1 MTEFNPAHVPEPAEV
16 AAALHAHLPA
26 VFRWAGRVASRM
38 RSFDIAVTGKTSG
51 SSNTDALTL
60 ADLTVQELVVTALRD
75 LDPRFTAC
83 RIEAEEETG
92 PLDAFAAESP
102 LTLCLDPIDGTKQYR
117 DHVLGEGGDGW
128 AVMLNLRTDDA
139 VHYSLTYVPDAG
151 PHGRWVECV
160 GAGPGAKVR
169 CGDDDPTRPAGAVLA
184 SFDPA
189 PKPTAPPSG
198 SKRVYVIGFQ
208 HRDPAAAAAITAA
221 GLEGVIAD
229 DTPGSI
235 YDLMASGEFVGS
247 LIHSPNV
254 YDYPAA
260 AQIAGAFGGGSV
272 WCHTGAP
279 VHYRDLWMDER
290 ADMLRLPGVVATAN
304 DPATLAT
311 LAGVGRGWNAE
322 RYRDGQS
329 L

>member
-1 MTEFNPAHVPEPAEV
+1 MTAPAPAAV
-16 AAALHAHLPA
+16 AAALHAKLPP

-38 RSFDIAVTGKTSG
+38 RSFDVAVSGKTSG

-60 ADLTVQELVVTALRD
+60 ADLSVQELVVTALRD
-75 LDPRFTAC
+75 LDPLFAAC

-92 PLDAFAAESP
+92 PLHAFAADSP

-117 DHVLGEGGDGW
+117 DRAGDGW

-151 PHGRWVECV
+151 PNGRWVECV
-160 GAGPGAKVR
+160 GVGPGAPVR
-169 CGDDDPTRPAGAVLA
+169 VGDDDPARPAADVL
-184 SFDPA
+184 SNL
-189 PKPTAPPSG
+189 APPEPTTSSSPG
-198 SKRVYVIGFQ
+198 KIYVIGFQ
-208 HRDPAAAAAITAA
+208 HRDRAAADAITAA
-221 GLEGVIAD
+221 GLEGVVAD
-229 DTPGSI
+229 ETPGSI
-235 YDLMASGEFVGS
+235 YDLLATGAFAGS

-260 AQIAGAFGGGSV
+260 AQICTALGGGSV
-272 WCHTGAP
+272 WCDTGAP
-279 VHYRDLWMDER
+279 VHYRELWLDAR
-290 ADMLRLPGVVATAN
+290 ADMLRLPRVVATAS

-311 LAGVGRGWNAE
+311 LREVGREWNAE
-322 RYRDGQS
+322 RYREGEA

>member
-1 MTEFNPAHVPEPAEV
+1 MNAPAPAEV
-16 AAALHAHLPA
+16 AAALHADLPP

-38 RSFDIAVTGKTSG
+38 RHFDIAVVGKTSG

-75 LDPRFTAC
+75 LDPRFRAC

-92 PLDAFAAESP
+92 PLGAFATASP

-117 DHVLGEGGDGW
+117 DKAGDGW

-151 PHGRWVECV
+151 PAGRWVECV
-160 GAGPGAKVR
+160 GSGPDAKVR
-169 CGDDDPTRPAGAVLA
+169 CGDDDPSVPAGRALA
-184 SFDPA
+184 SLP
-189 PKPTAPPSG
+189 PRPEPTAPPSG
-198 SKRVYVIGFQ
+198 SKKIYVIGFQ

-221 GLEGVIAD
+221 GLEGVVAD

-235 YDLMASGEFVGS
+235 YDLMATGAFAGS

-272 WCHTGAP
+272 WCDSGDP
-279 VHYRDLWMDER
+279 VHYRELWMDEK
-290 ADMLRLPGVVATAN
+290 ADMLRLPGVVATAG

-311 LAGVGRGWNAE
+311 LREVGRGWNAE
-322 RYRDGQS
+322 RYRQGEG

>member
-1 MTEFNPAHVPEPAEV
+1 MNQPVPAEV

-38 RSFDIAVTGKTSG
+38 RQFDIAVAGKISG

-75 LDPRFTAC
+75 LDPRFLAC
-83 RIEAEEETG
+83 RIEAEEATG
-92 PLDAFAAESP
+92 PLEAFATDSP

-117 DHVLGEGGDGW
+117 DHAGDGW
-128 AVMLNLRTDDA
+128 AVMLNLRTEDA
-139 VHYSLTYVPDAG
+139 VHYSLTFVPDAG
-151 PHGRWVECV
+151 AHGRWVECV

-169 CGDDDPTRPAGAVLA
+169 CGDDDPSRPAGAALA
-184 SFDPA
+184 SFAPRPTPA
-189 PKPTAPPSG
+189 APPSG
-198 SKRVYVIGFQ
+198 SKKIYVIGFQ

-221 GLEGVIAD
+221 GLEGVVAD
-229 DTPGSI
+229 ETPGSI
-235 YDLMASGEFVGS
+235 YDLMATGAFAGS

-260 AQIAGAFGGGSV
+260 AQIAAAFGGGSV
-272 WCHTGAP
+272 WCDTGEP
-279 VHYRDLWMDER
+279 VHYRELWMDDR
-290 ADMLRLPGVVATAN
+290 ADMLRLPRVVATAN

-311 LAGVGRGWNAE
+311 LQAVGRDWHPE
-322 RYRDGQS
+322 RYRDGEA

>member
-1 MTEFNPAHVPEPAEV
+1 MPPNPSVV
-16 AAALHAHLPA
+16 AAALSEKLPP

-38 RSFDIAVTGKTSG
+38 RSFDVAVDGKTSG

-75 LDPRFTAC
+75 LDPLFRAC

-92 PLDAFAAESP
+92 PLDAFPTDSP

-117 DHVLGEGGDGW
+117 DHRKGTGGDGW
-128 AVMLNLRTDDA
+128 AVMLNLRFADA

-160 GAGPGAKVR
+160 GHGEGSPVR
-169 CGDDDPTRPAGAVLA
+169 VGDDDPTVPAAEALRNLP
-184 SFDPA
+184 PA
-189 PKPTAPPSG
+189 KPTTPS
-198 SKRVYVIGFQ
+198 SRIYVIGFQ
-208 HRDPAAAAAITAA
+208 HRDRAAAAAVTAA
-221 GLEGVIAD
+221 GLEGVVAD

-235 YDLMASGEFVGS
+235 YDLLATGAFAGS

-260 AQIAGAFGGGSV
+260 AQICTALGGGSL
-272 WCHTGAP
+272 WCDSGKA
-279 VHYRDLWMDER
+279 VNYRDLWLDDR
-290 ADMLRLPGVVATAN
+290 ADMLRLPGVVATAS
-304 DPATLAT
+304 DRETLAT
-311 LAGVGRGWNAE
+311 LREVGRGWDGR
-322 RYRDGQS
+322 RYRDGDA

>member
-1 MTEFNPAHVPEPAEV
+1 MTDAARFDPAAADAPAEV
-16 AAALHAHLPA
+16 AAALHELLPP

-38 RSFDIAVTGKTSG
+38 RRYDIAVDGKTSG

-75 LDPRFTAC
+75 LDPRFARC

-92 PLDAFAAESP
+92 PLHAFADASP
-102 LTLCLDPIDGTKQYR
+102 LTLCLDPIDGTKQFR
-117 DHVLGEGGDGW
+117 DDAGDGW

-160 GAGPGAKVR
+160 GSGPGATVR
-169 CGDDDPTRPAGAVLA
+169 CGDDDPSRPAAAALHA
-184 SFDPA
+184 IPPRAA
-189 PKPTAPPSG
+189 PPTAEAG
-198 SKRVYVIGFQ
+198 KVYVIGFQ
-208 HRDPAAAAAITAA
+208 HRDPAAAAAVTAA
-221 GLEGVIAD
+221 GLTGVVAD
-229 DTPGSI
+229 ETPGSI
-235 YDLMASGEFVGS
+235 YDLMATGAFVGS

-260 AQIAGAFGGGSV
+260 AQIAAGFGGGSV
-272 WCHTGAP
+272 WCDTGEP
-279 VHYRDLWMDER
+279 VHYRELWMDER
-290 ADMLRLPGVVATAN
+290 ADMLRLPRVVATAS
-304 DPATLAT
+304 DPAALAT
-311 LAGVGRGWNAE
+311 LREVGRGWRPE
-322 RYRDGQS
+322 RYRDGDA

>member
-1 MTEFNPAHVPEPAEV
+1 MTPAPAEV
-16 AAALHAHLPA
+16 AAALHAHLPP

-38 RSFDIAVTGKTSG
+38 RSFDIAVAGKVSG

-60 ADLTVQELVVTALRD
+60 ADLSVQELVVTALRD
-75 LDPRFTAC
+75 LDPRFRAC

-92 PLDAFAAESP
+92 PLEAFAEDSP

-117 DHVLGEGGDGW
+117 DHAGDGW

-151 PHGRWVECV
+151 PTGRWVECV
-160 GAGPGAKVR
+160 GAGAGAKVR
-169 CGDDDPTRPAGAVLA
+169 CGEDNPEVPAGQAL
-184 SFDPA
+184 
-189 PKPTAPPSG
+189 G
-198 SKRVYVIGFQ
+198 SLEPRPVPEPGAAKKIYVIGFQ

-221 GLEGVIAD
+221 GLEGVVAD
-229 DTPGSI
+229 ETPGSI
-235 YDLMASGEFVGS
+235 YDLMADGVFAGS

-260 AQIAGAFGGGSV
+260 AQIATAFGGGSV
-272 WCHTGAP
+272 WCDTGEP
-279 VHYRDLWMDER
+279 VHYRELWMDEK
-290 ADMLRLPGVVATAN
+290 ADMLRLPRVVATAS
-304 DPATLAT
+304 DPQTLAT
-311 LAGVGRGWNAE
+311 LREVGRGWHPE
-322 RYRDGQS
+322 RYRDGDA